1 MSASRDAAVA
11 RLFADGILH
20 RVGDSHRTTRRWQG
34 AMMRAALRLY
44 EAGDEGSDLRVPIVS
59 ALVELYGEQTE
70 TALLVEMVAVLAPL
84 ERLPR
89 SAVLE
94 QV

>member
-1 MSASRDAAVA
+1 MSASRDAAVT
-11 RLFADGILH
+11 RLLSDGILR
-20 RVGDSHRTTRRWQG
+20 RVDDSHRTTRRWQG

-44 EAGDEGSDLRVPIVS
+44 EAGDDWSDLRVPIVS

-84 ERLPR
+84 EQGIVDR
-89 SAVLE
+89 V
-94 QV
+94 